1 MMEHKRFFPK
11 YDTLFHF
18 IWIPTAIIMLFLLVM
33 NAFLPST
40 FGWIVT
46 LVTTVVVA
54 YFVISPMFGY
64 VELRETCVFVKFGF
78 FMRRVIPY
86 ETIRGVE
93 KKRTAI
99 ADSMV
104 ALKNAMEHVNIKHG
118 SFDVTSVSVKD
129 GDAMM
134 AEIRKR
140 CGIPE

>member
-1 MMEHKRFFPK
+1 MIEIKRFLPK
-11 YDTLFHF
+11 YDKFFHF
-18 IWIPTAIIMLFLLVM
+18 IWIPTAIIMLSLLAL
-33 NAFLPST
+33 NAFLPSI

-46 LVTTVVVA
+46 LATTVIVA

-64 VELRETCVFVKFGF
+64 VELQETYVFVKFGF
-78 FMRRVIPY
+78 FMKRVIPY

-118 SFDVTSVSVKD
+118 KFDITSVSVKD
-129 GDAMM
+129 NDVLM

-140 CGIPE
+140 CGISD